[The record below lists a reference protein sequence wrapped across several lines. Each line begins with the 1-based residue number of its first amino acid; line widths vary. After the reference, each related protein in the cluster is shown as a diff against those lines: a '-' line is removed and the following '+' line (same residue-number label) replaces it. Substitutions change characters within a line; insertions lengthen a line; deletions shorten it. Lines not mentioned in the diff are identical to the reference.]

1 MPVLVLFQWKGNPDE
16 LLAAYD
22 RELQHPVAKQQ
33 RRRISHTCARA
44 DDGMV
49 IAPRACVGNAR
60 EGPRVPRLMYPSRTC
75 GPLSVLR
82 DIQRPAALDHH
93 SQ

>member
-1 MPVLVLFQWKGNPDE
+1 MPVLVLFQWKGDPDE
-16 LLAAYD
+16 LLTAYD

-49 IAPRACVGNAR
+49 IVDLWESADDLQAMMEDPDFQRN
-60 EGPRVPRLMYPSRTC
+60 
-75 GPLSVLR
+75 LS
-82 DIQRPAALDHH
+82 DSGTPEPASPQIYEIHQMI
-93 SQ
+93 S

>member
-1 MPVLVLFQWKGNPDE
+1 MSILVLFRWKGNPDE

-49 IAPRACVGNAR
+49 IVDLWESAEDLHAMMEDP
-60 EGPRVPRLMYPSRTC
+60 
-75 GPLSVLR
+75 
-82 DIQRPAALDHH
+82 DFQRNLIASGTPEPDSLHIH
-93 SQ
+93 EIHQTIP